1 MKNVSGIGARVARG
15 TVVLAML
22 AGGFGI
28 TAAEAAPIGVPAATT
43 GAGKTTVGG
52 EINLLLDRDL
62 DGTSIEAESSQV
74 FATGTLGVDDRLDLV
89 FRLGLGDVTIS
100 TPTGDVDTDLGP
112 AFGVGF
118 KVTWAT
124 IRDAN
129 LKVGSV
135 FQTTR
140 IRADRADQV
149 PGQPTRA
156 SWSEYDAAL
165 GVAFDTGGSVD
176 PKKRTTEFALMPYG
190 GFAWSGV
197 DNGVAGG
204 REDDSFGL
212 FGGLAAKAGGGFGF
226 GVELRLVD
234 QTALSL
240 GASMAF

>member
-1 MKNVSGIGARVARG
+1 MKNVSGFGARVARG
-15 TVVLAML
+15 AAVLAML

-43 GAGKTTVGG
+43 GAGKTTLGG

-62 DGTSIEAESSQV
+62 DGASIEAESSQV

-100 TPTGDVDTDLGP
+100 EPAGDTDTDLGS
-112 AFGVGF
+112 AFGAGF

-140 IRADRADQV
+140 IRADLDAG
-149 PGQPTRA
+149 PGRA

-197 DNGVAGG
+197 DNGVTGSL
-204 REDDSFGL
+204 EDDSFGL
-212 FGGLAAKAGGGFGF
+212 FGGLAVKARGGFNF
-226 GVELRLVD
+226 GAELRLVD

>member
-1 MKNVSGIGARVARG
+1 MKNVSGIGTRVARSAA
-15 TVVLAML
+15 VLAML
-22 AGGFGI
+22 AGGLGI

-43 GAGKTTVGG
+43 GAGKTTLGG
-52 EINLLLDRDL
+52 EVNLLLDRDL
-62 DGTSIEAESSQV
+62 EGTSTEAESSQV

-100 TPTGDVDTDLGP
+100 TPAGDVDTDLGS

-140 IRADRADQV
+140 IRADLDAG
-149 PGQPTRA
+149 PGRA

-165 GVAFDTGGSVD
+165 GVAFDTEGGVD

-204 REDDSFGL
+204 QEDDSFGL
-212 FGGLAAKAGGGFGF
+212 FGGLAAKTRGGFNF

>member
-1 MKNVSGIGARVARG
+1 MKNVSGIGTRVARSAA
-15 TVVLAML
+15 VLAML
-22 AGGFGI
+22 AGGLGI
-28 TAAEAAPIGVPAATT
+28 TAAEAAPIGVPAATA
-43 GAGKTTVGG
+43 GAGKTTLGG
-52 EINLLLDRDL
+52 EVNLLLDRDL

-74 FATGTLGVDDRLDLV
+74 FATGTLGVDDRLDLI
-89 FRLGLGDVTIS
+89 FRLGFGDVTV
-100 TPTGDVDTDLGP
+100 TQPAGDVDTDLGS
-112 AFGVGF
+112 AFGAGF

-140 IRADRADQV
+140 IRADQ
-149 PGQPTRA
+149 GTGRA

-165 GVAFDTGGSVD
+165 GVAFDAEGGVD
-176 PKKRTTEFALMPYG
+176 PKKPRTTEFALMPYG
-190 GFAWSGV
+190 GLAWSGV
-197 DNGVAGG
+197 DNGVTGNQ
-204 REDDSFGL
+204 EDDSFGL
-212 FGGLAAKAGGGFGF
+212 FGGLAAKTRGGFGF